1 MTSGAAIRIDA
12 ADSTLPRRITDLA
25 GDGGGGGALRNLAN
39 NNIWSGAI
47 AIAASGA
54 RINSDAGLLTLSGA
68 ITENGTSLVLTFGGA
83 GDITVSNT
91 ITAGLNDLAVTKDGA
106 GTLTFSGGGA
116 NTYDQVTTVNGGTLV
131 LNKTA
136 GVNAIAGALTIGDGT
151 GTDTV
156 QLLAANQ
163 IVNTSAVTINSSG
176 VFDLNGNAETI
187 GSLTGSTG
195 ASVTLGAATL
205 TLGDANSTAYA
216 GTISGAGGL
225 TKLGAGTLTLSGANS
240 YDGTT
245 LISAGVL
252 NIQNNTALGS
262 TTGGTTVT
270 GGAALQLQG
279 GITVGNEA
287 LSLNGTGV
295 GATGALRNISGDNVW
310 QGTTT
315 LLSATRI
322 NSDAGS
328 LTFNTAANSI
338 TGTNQNLTL
347 GGAGN
352 GTVAGTIT
360 TGSGTLTKDGAGTWT
375 LSGANTYTGTTT
387 VSAGVLNIQNNTA
400 LGTTA
405 AGTTVANGATL
416 QLQGGITVGAEALTI
431 SGSGPASQ
439 NGALVNVSGTNNY
452 GGLLT
457 LGAAA
462 TISSDL
468 GVLNLTN
475 TGTITGATFGLT
487 LTGSG
492 DGTIASAIGTTS
504 GTLTKSGTGTW
515 TLSGTNT
522 YTGTTTVNAGTLSL
536 DYSTN
541 DTSKLANGA
550 ALILGGGTL
559 NLSGGTHTEVV
570 ASTTLNP
577 GASSVTRTSGAGV
590 LRMNAITRNA
600 GSTVNFGA
608 GSIADTDTSN
618 TNGILGGY
626 ATVGAVT
633 GAADWAMS
641 ATSAADTAITAFTS
655 YTTFVT
661 SGGSATTNY
670 LLSGSA
676 ALTATE
682 SVNSLKID
690 TTAASQSLD
699 IGATRTLTITSGGLM
714 FVGANDY
721 QINNGTLKS
730 NTPTNSDLIVQQWG
744 AGSLTVNSVI
754 ANGNG
759 TSTLTK
765 AGSGT
770 LVLGAANTYTGTTY
784 VNAGTLLVNNT
795 GLTSGTGTGA
805 VIVNGSG
812 TVLGGTGRITGA
824 VTVNSNAIILGGTG
838 TAASGALTLNGNLTL
853 STGSVI
859 ELALGNSYT
868 HSTLARTGSGTWTF
882 GANQLF
888 TFLDLGVPGADPG
901 YYDNIITGV
910 LNPGD
915 LSGWTITN
923 AGWAGTF
930 SWDGTNIDL
939 MLTMSS
945 VPEPSTWV
953 AGILTVGFLV
963 WSQRRRLSRRLR
975 RSV

>member
-1 MTSGAAIRIDA
+1 MFQVDNAGATLTLSGLIDSGGAGGNLTKTGAGTLVLSGVNSYFGVTTISGGVLSVDLLTIEGVTGGVNSGIGDSPNAAANLILNGGTLRYTGSGATSDRLFTLGAGATAGALDASGTGALNLNNTGAMAFTGGTGTRTLTLTGTNTGANTLAAMIGDNTGATSLTKTGVGTWVLSGANTYGGATLISAGVLNIQNDTALGTIAGATSVTSGAALQLQGGITVGDEALTLNGTGISTDGALRNISGDNRWGGTITLAGTTRINSDAGNLTLTASNSITGTNRNLTLGGAGNGAVNGTITTGTGTLTKDGAGIWTLSGANTYTGATTVSAGVLDIQNNTALGTTASGTTVTSGAAIRIDGSGLNIA
-12 ADSTLPRRITDLA
+12 EGITDLA

-252 NIQNNTALGS
+252 NIQNDTALGS

-360 TGSGTLTKDGAGTWT
+360 TGSGTLTKDGTGTWT
-375 LSGANTYTGTTT
+375 LRARTLTRDDDG
-387 VSAGVLNIQNNTA
+387 SAGVLNIQNDTA

-416 QLQGGITVGAEALTI
+416 QLQGGITVGAETLT
-431 SGSGPASQ
+431 SVDPGPPDKMAHW
-439 NGALVNVSGTNNY
+439 
-452 GGLLT
+452 LT
-457 LGAAA
+457 LVGR
-462 TISSDL
+462 TIM
-468 GVLNLTN
+468 
-475 TGTITGATFGLT
+475 
-487 LTGSG
+487 
-492 DGTIASAIGTTS
+492 
-504 GTLTKSGTGTW
+504 
-515 TLSGTNT
+515 
-522 YTGTTTVNAGTLSL
+522 AGC
-536 DYSTN
+536 
-541 DTSKLANGA
+541 
-550 ALILGGGTL
+550 
-559 NLSGGTHTEVV
+559 
-570 ASTTLNP
+570 
-577 GASSVTRTSGAGV
+577 
-590 LRMNAITRNA
+590 
-600 GSTVNFGA
+600 
-608 GSIADTDTSN
+608 
-618 TNGILGGY
+618 
-626 ATVGAVT
+626 
-633 GAADWAMS
+633 
-641 ATSAADTAITAFTS
+641 
-655 YTTFVT
+655 
-661 SGGSATTNY
+661 
-670 LLSGSA
+670 
-676 ALTATE
+676 
-682 SVNSLKID
+682 
-690 TTAASQSLD
+690 
-699 IGATRTLTITSGGLM
+699 
-714 FVGANDY
+714 
-721 QINNGTLKS
+721 
-730 NTPTNSDLIVQQWG
+730 
-744 AGSLTVNSVI
+744 
-754 ANGNG
+754 
-759 TSTLTK
+759 
-765 AGSGT
+765 
-770 LVLGAANTYTGTTY
+770 
-784 VNAGTLLVNNT
+784 
-795 GLTSGTGTGA
+795 
-805 VIVNGSG
+805 
-812 TVLGGTGRITGA
+812 
-824 VTVNSNAIILGGTG
+824 
-838 TAASGALTLNGNLTL
+838 
-853 STGSVI
+853 
-859 ELALGNSYT
+859 
-868 HSTLARTGSGTWTF
+868 
-882 GANQLF
+882 
-888 TFLDLGVPGADPG
+888 
-901 YYDNIITGV
+901 
-910 LNPGD
+910 
-915 LSGWTITN
+915 
-923 AGWAGTF
+923 
-930 SWDGTNIDL
+930 
-939 MLTMSS
+939 
-945 VPEPSTWV
+945 
-953 AGILTVGFLV
+953 
-963 WSQRRRLSRRLR
+963 
-975 RSV
+975 